1 MSRLIKENKALCELS
16 LTCPH
21 DEAYRPVNYKE
32 INIETKDFTSDF
44 LAKTVSSPF

>member
-1 MSRLIKENKALCELS
+1 MDRLIKENKAICEPS

-21 DEAYRPVNYKE
+21 DEADRPVNYKK

-44 LAKTVSSPF
+44 LAKAVSSPF

>member
-21 DEAYRPVNYKE
+21 DEAYRAVKE
-32 INIETKDFTSDF
+32 GCRGFAG
-44 LAKTVSSPF
+44 AKLY